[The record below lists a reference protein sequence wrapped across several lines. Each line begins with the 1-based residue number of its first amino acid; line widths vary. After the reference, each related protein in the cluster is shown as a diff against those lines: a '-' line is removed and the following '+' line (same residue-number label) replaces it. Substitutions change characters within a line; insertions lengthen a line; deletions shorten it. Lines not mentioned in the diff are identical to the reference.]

1 MGEKVFL
8 ANSILGY
15 YYNPQF
21 FFFTLVGDSYSVK
34 TLVLF
39 RFIITLSNQRHSSVS
54 GHHDEKVNEKR
65 NIEVNVLYWTIF
77 CVGAAFSV

>member
-21 FFFTLVGDSYSVK
+21 FFALVRDSFSVN

-54 GHHDEKVNEKR
+54 GHRDEKVNEKR